1 MNKEKGMSNLALNLN
16 NVSIHYPHFDLKNV
30 NLKLESGSIMGLIGP
45 NGAGKSTT
53 IRILMGL
60 LLPDSGD
67 VEVLGYNMLTDAD
80 KARWDIGYAS
90 EDLRLYEKMS
100 IGWHMQFIKDMFPK
114 WDDTYA
120 MDLLTKF
127 DLKPELKIKGLSHGQ
142 RVKASLLL
150 ILARRPKLLVLDEP
164 TTGLDPVARM
174 ETLNEMM
181 EILRDEDRSI
191 IFSSHNTADIEQ
203 LSDQITFIDRGHV
216 VNSNDKESFIESW
229 RRIRVSIPDN
239 VNTSQ
244 LQHMVENHNNFHTD
258 VLLTN
263 HYSNDLMTQWKSF
276 GIEINSIEAM
286 TLEEIFLA
294 EVTSSRK
301 IVKQETVL

>member
-1 MNKEKGMSNLALNLN
+1 MSNLALNLN